1 MEKAEQGLLADVYVH
16 RSHWLHLERRV
27 LENFWST
34 SIAWYETALRAQ
46 EANVD
51 GTWRELGLQQGLTSA
66 VMSREPV
73 SSGCFCEIA
82 RKPAYKPVLVVQLC
96 LY

>member
-16 RSHWLHLERRV
+16 RIHWLHFQRRV

-34 SIAWYETALRAQ
+34 SIARYETALRGQ
-46 EANVD
+46 EASVD
-51 GTWRELGLQQGLTSA
+51 GTWRVLGLQQGLTCA
-66 VMSREPV
+66 VRSREPV
-73 SSGCFCEIA
+73 SSDCFCEIA
-82 RKPAYKPVLVVQLC
+82 RKPAYKPVLGVQLC